1 MKKLIVALAAM
12 LFISSAVLSA
22 QNDMTPVLKFIQ
34 TKSTIAEGGTELFE
48 YKGTS
53 YLISVAQVI
62 VNTKTEAQCKTVGSA
77 KAKKEMLAYVNGADI
92 TSSTILNTSET
103 VVDDINGRRVEST
116 QEYVEKIK
124 ETVIGTINQISPL
137 GGWYSA
143 DRSVYYFA
151 IYKAV

>member
-1 MKKLIVALAAM
+1 MNKLIVALAAM

-103 VVDDINGRRVEST
+103 VVDDVDGRKVEST

>member
-1 MKKLIVALAAM
+1 MNKLIVALAAM

-103 VVDDINGRRVEST
+103 VVDDVDGRKVESK

-151 IYKAV
+151 RYKAV

>member
-1 MKKLIVALAAM
+1 MNKLIVALAAM

-103 VVDDINGRRVEST
+103 VVDDVDGRNVEST